1 MSEGESLPDDLR
13 CNRTDG
19 RQWRCKRRVLE
30 GKKLCDIH
38 YMQGRHRQMKQ
49 KVPDSLKF
57 ERARKMKKAPDKG
70 HEIGVSRREKTLK
83 VVRKLK
89 AAAKRKR
96 CVSEALDEALKRM
109 ELKRG
114 DLPLELIRVFLKRQV
129 EKKKQKELKNESDA
143 SVELMRE
150 LPNAVMA
157 IPNLPSNNLNNGG
170 FISDVKLGADPF
182 SARQFRSKNIEP
194 PPITTLQAVP
204 FAKNLKKVK
213 RKKCH
218 WCRRTNYRVLVKCLS
233 CKKQFFC
240 MDCIKE
246 RHLEKPE
253 IKAACPVCR
262 GSCSCRIC
270 TKTKSKAINFKEFYR
285 DKKRVNKTRLLY
297 YLIHSLL
304 PVLEK
309 INQEQSIELEIEANI
324 SGKENSEVQIQ
335 QAAVGLKK
343 LYCCSNCKTSV
354 LDYHRSCLN
363 CSFVLCIN
371 CCSELR
377 QRYECSKSNGASR
390 GKSSDVDDDN
400 ELTVSMKQTSTSR
413 LRSSWTQLAS
423 SISLCNWEPSIDG
436 SISCPPTES
445 GGCSG
450 GFLHLRCLF
459 PCNWF
464 KELEIS
470 AQATL
475 CHEKY
480 EETKDASGSC
490 SPCKEGDH
498 KDCGVNN
505 LLVELAQRLDT
516 NDNFLYCP
524 TLKDLWEEDFENF
537 QKHWGKGHPV
547 IVRNVLRSSSE
558 LSWDP
563 VFMFCTYLEKRSKC
577 PKNKEAT
584 KAPNSL
590 DWCEVEIARKQV
602 FMGSLQWQ
610 THAAI
615 RQQMI
620 KFRAWLSSHLF
631 EEQFPVHYLE
641 ILRALPL
648 QEYMNPNSSL
658 LNLAVK
664 LPGEMASPD
673 LGPSIYI
680 SYGGSEEL
688 VRTEFTTNLCYESYD
703 VVNILAYATDT
714 PISKEQLCKV
724 KTLMK
729 TFGAKDQRECT
740 SNSTDQRGK
749 SSLQSEDTEESGL
762 QDVNGE
768 HAQLPD
774 AIAKVPFY
782 SADSHKGQTFG
793 VDDSN
798 LLSDSDC
805 DSGSD
810 SEGSILCSESVDRL
824 TDSDIDDF
832 FHDSLESSNTHGTEN
847 SATICGAQWD
857 IFRRQDVPKL
867 LEYLRRHSKEF
878 ISACSYSKQPAHPIL
893 DQDFFLDAY
902 HKLKLKEEFDVQPWT
917 FDQHPGEAVIIP
929 AGCPYQIRQLKSC
942 VNIVLNFL
950 SPENAAECIH
960 LSDEIRLLPAHHK
973 ARRKLMEVK
982 KMAVCG
988 IRDAVGEIHD
998 ITTKL
1003 PS

>member
-57 ERARKMKKAPDKG
+57 ERARKMKKAADKG

-83 VVRKLK
+83 VARKLR

-129 EKKKQKELKNESDA
+129 EKKKQKELKNDSDA
-143 SVELMRE
+143 ASMRE
-150 LPNAVMA
+150 FPNAVMA

-170 FISDVKLGADPF
+170 FISGIKLGADLSLSPF
-182 SARQFRSKNIEP
+182 SARQFRSKNIEL

-218 WCRRTNYRVLVKCLS
+218 WCRRTNYRILVKCSS
-233 CKKQFFC
+233 CKKQSFC

-285 DKKRVNKTRLLY
+285 DKKRVNETRLLY

-309 INQEQSIELEIEANI
+309 INQEQSFELEIEANI
-324 SGKENSEVQIQ
+324 SGKENSGEVQIQ
-335 QAAVGLKK
+335 QAAVGPKK
-343 LYCCSNCKTSV
+343 LYCCNCKASV

-377 QRYECSKSNGASR
+377 QRC
-390 GKSSDVDDDN
+390 
-400 ELTVSMKQTSTSR
+400 
-413 LRSSWTQLAS
+413 
-423 SISLCNWEPSIDG
+423 EPCIDG
-436 SISCPPTES
+436 SISCPPKES

-470 AQATL
+470 ARATL
-475 CHEKY
+475 CHNKKY
-480 EETKDASGSC
+480 EETEDASGSC
-490 SPCKEGDH
+490 SPCKEGDR
-498 KDCGVNN
+498 KACGVNN

-524 TLKDLWEEDFENF
+524 ALKDLWEEDFENF

-547 IVRNVLRSSSE
+547 IVKNVLRSSSE

-577 PKNKEAT
+577 PKNKEPT
-584 KAPNSL
+584 KTPNSL

-631 EEQFPVHYLE
+631 EEQFPAHYLE

-648 QEYMNPNSSL
+648 QEYMNPKSGL

-664 LPGEMASPD
+664 LPGEMAAPD
-673 LGPSIYI
+673 VGPNIYI

-703 VVNILAYATDT
+703 MVNILAYATDA
-714 PISKEQLCKV
+714 PVSKEQLCKV

-729 TFGAKDQRECT
+729 TFGAKDQ
-740 SNSTDQRGK
+740 
-749 SSLQSEDTEESGL
+749 SEDTEESGL

-768 HAQLPD
+768 HPQLPD

-782 SADSHKGQTFG
+782 SADSHKDQTFG
-793 VDDSN
+793 VE
-798 LLSDSDC
+798 DSDC

-832 FHDSLESSNTHGTEN
+832 FNDSLESTNTHGTEN
-847 SATICGAQWD
+847 SATVCGAQWD
-857 IFRRQDVPKL
+857 VFRRQDVPKL
-867 LEYLRRHSKEF
+867 VEYLGRHSKEF
-878 ISACSYSKQPAHPIL
+878 TSACSYSKQPAHPIL

-960 LSDEIRLLPAHHK
+960 LSDEIRVLPAHHK

-988 IRDAVGEIHD
+988 IRDAVGAIHD
-998 ITTKL
+998 ITTTKSL
-1003 PS
+1003 S